1 MKKQLHVFYLN
12 PYQIHENQLKNSLQY
27 EALSQYMK
35 IIQRVHQLQ
44 RWFKLWQSTPI
55 HIPTNILPIDVWSK

>member
-44 RWFKLWQSTPI
+44 R
-55 HIPTNILPIDVWSK
+55 